1 MVFLPNSYVWTC
13 MDMYGYVW
21 TCMDMYGHVWT
32 CMDMSEMMSDSTL
45 SREKKWHVKAYMGK
59 VAVVVVTRFT
69 ALSPYITQLL
79 PFVI

>member
-1 MVFLPNSYVWTC
+1 MN
-13 MDMYGYVW
+13 
-21 TCMDMYGHVWT
+21 GHVCLIFIWIFLI